1 MYVLKDLLISMS
13 EQNASDLHLTLGSPP
28 RIRINGKLNPIEG
41 NKLSAKDITQML
53 QEYLS
58 DDQLK
63 TINMGTELDFTIG
76 ISTKLYSGTGEGIDH
91 SKVRPSHGS
100 ESAFSPLRQDLVTL

>member
-41 NKLSAKDITQML
+41 NKLNATDITQML

-58 DDQLK
+58 DNQLK
-63 TINMGTELDFTIG
+63 TINAGTELDFTIG
-76 ISTKLYSGTGEGIDH
+76 IPGLKMPPAPEV
-91 SKVRPSHGS
+91 K
-100 ESAFSPLRQDLVTL
+100 TLLWLSITLSFLMY

>member
-13 EQNASDLHLTLGSPP
+13 EKNASDLHLTLGSPP

-41 NKLSAKDITQML
+41 NKLSAQDITQML

-58 DDQLK
+58 ENQLK
-63 TINMGTELDFTIG
+63 TINVGTELDLTIG
-76 ISTKLYSGTGEGIDH
+76 IPGFNLSSFKINF
-91 SKVRPSHGS
+91 KVCIKIFHN
-100 ESAFSPLRQDLVTL
+100 